1 VSWGG
6 NHPTDRILMHLAEIG
21 AGRCSITDET
31 IVAEPDPD
39 MSQVLVGLL
48 VLYEDLTYASRLRT
62 EAETGL
68 RRALEERER
77 LLEDRRQ
84 AVAARDQFLAVAA
97 HELRTP
103 LTTLVLLVDH
113 LTASSSADLTDDAK
127 TETVARQQLAMLK
140 RQVDR
145 LRALVAEMLDVSR
158 ITRGNLNLEPRWV
171 DLREVVREVLDRFAL
186 EVERHQVM
194 VSVDAPAP
202 VHGTWDATRLDQV
215 VTNLVSNALKYGAG
229 RPIEISVRA
238 GTSRAMIV
246 VRDHGVGIPLEEQ
259 AAVFGPF
266 ARAVATKHH
275 AGLGLGLWISQQIV
289 HASGG
294 SITLESRPGEGST
307 FTVELPL

>member
-6 NHPTDRILMHLAEIG
+6 SQPTDRILMHLAEIG
-21 AGRCSITDET
+21 AGLCSITDEA

-39 MSQVLVGLL
+39 MSQVLMGLL
-48 VLYEDLTYASRLRT
+48 VLYEDLAYASRLRT

-68 RRALEERER
+68 RRA
-77 LLEDRRQ
+77 LEDRRQ

-103 LTTLVLLVDH
+103 LTTLALLVDH
-113 LTASSSADLTDDAK
+113 LNASPSADVTGNTD
-127 TETVARQQLAMLK
+127 TEAALRQQLAMLK

-145 LRALVAEMLDVSR
+145 LRALVGEMLDVSR
-158 ITRGNLNLEPRWV
+158 ITRGDLHLEPGWV

-186 EVERHQVM
+186 EIERRQVM

-202 VHGTWDATRLDQV
+202 VHGTWDAARVDQV

-229 RPIEISVRA
+229 HPIEVSVHA
-238 GTSRAMIV
+238 GTSRAMIA

-259 AAVFGPF
+259 TAVFGPF
-266 ARAVATKHH
+266 ARAVAARHH
-275 AGLGLGLWISQQIV
+275 AGLGLGLWIAQQIV

-294 SITLESRPGEGST
+294 RITLESRPGEGST
-307 FTVELPL
+307 FTVELPR

>member
-1 VSWGG
+1 VSWGSKQ
-6 NHPTDRILMHLAEIG
+6 PTDRILMHLAEIG
-21 AGRCSITDET
+21 AGRCSITDEA
-31 IVAEPDPD
+31 IIAEPDPD

-48 VLYEDLTYASRLRT
+48 VLYEDLSYASRLRT

-68 RRALEERER
+68 RRALEDRER

-113 LTASSSADLTDDAK
+113 LNASRSADLIGDAK
-127 TETVARQQLAMLK
+127 TEGVSRQQLAMLK

-158 ITRGNLNLEPRWV
+158 ITRGDLHLEPGRV
-171 DLREVVREVLDRFAL
+171 DLRELVREVLDRFAL
-186 EVERHQVM
+186 EIERRRVI
-194 VSVDAPAP
+194 VSVEAPAP
-202 VHGTWDATRLDQV
+202 VHGTWDAVRVDQV
-215 VTNLVSNALKYGAG
+215 VTNLISNALKYGAG
-229 RPIEISVRA
+229 RPVEVSVRA
-238 GTSRAMIV
+238 ETSWATIV

-259 AAVFGPF
+259 TAVFGPF
-266 ARAVATKHH
+266 ARAVAARHH
-275 AGLGLGLWISQQIV
+275 AGLGLGLWIAQQIV
-289 HASGG
+289 HTSGG
-294 SITLESRPGEGST
+294 RITLQSRPGEGST

>member
-1 VSWGG
+1 VSWGS
-6 NHPTDRILMHLAEIG
+6 NQPTDRILMHLAEIG

-39 MSQVLVGLL
+39 MSQVLLGLL
-48 VLYEDLTYASRLRT
+48 VLYEDLAYASRLRT

-103 LTTLVLLVDH
+103 LTTLGLLVEH
-113 LTASSSADLTDDAK
+113 LNAPPSADLTDHTK
-127 TETVARQQLAMLK
+127 TEVALRQQLAMLK

-145 LRALVAEMLDVSR
+145 LQALVAEMLDVSR
-158 ITRGNLNLEPRWV
+158 ITRGDLHLEPGRV
-171 DLREVVREVLDRFAL
+171 DLREVVRDVLDRFAL
-186 EVERHQVM
+186 DFERHRVM

-202 VHGTWDATRLDQV
+202 VHGIWDAARVDQV

-229 RPIEISVRA
+229 RPIEVSVHA
-238 GTSRAMIV
+238 ATSRATIV

-259 AAVFGPF
+259 TAVFGPF
-266 ARAVATKHH
+266 ARAVAARHH
-275 AGLGLGLWISQQIV
+275 VGLGLGLWIAQQIV

-294 SITLESRPGEGST
+294 RITLESHPGEGST

>member
-1 VSWGG
+1 VSWGS

-48 VLYEDLTYASRLRT
+48 VLYEDLSYASRLRT

-68 RRALEERER
+68 RRALEDRER

-113 LTASSSADLTDDAK
+113 LNASRSADRIGDAK
-127 TETVARQQLAMLK
+127 TEGISHQQLAMLK

-158 ITRGNLNLEPRWV
+158 ITRGNLQLEPGRV

-186 EVERHQVM
+186 EIERRHVI
-194 VSVDAPAP
+194 VSVEAPAP
-202 VHGTWDATRLDQV
+202 VHGTWDAARVDQV
-215 VTNLVSNALKYGAG
+215 VTNLISNALKYGAG
-229 RPIEISVRA
+229 RPVEVSVRA
-238 GTSRAMIV
+238 GTSWATIV

-259 AAVFGPF
+259 TAVFGPF
-266 ARAVATKHH
+266 ARAVATRHH
-275 AGLGLGLWISQQIV
+275 AGLGLGLWIAQQIV

-294 SITLESRPGEGST
+294 RITLESRPGEGST

>member
-1 VSWGG
+1 VSWG
-6 NHPTDRILMHLAEIG
+6 NSHPADRILMYLAEIG

-31 IVAEPDPD
+31 IVDESDPD
-39 MSQVLVGLL
+39 MSQILVGLL
-48 VLYEDLTYASRLRT
+48 VLYEDLAHASRLQT

-103 LTTLVLLVDH
+103 LTTLGLLVDH
-113 LTASSSADLTDDAK
+113 LNTSASAELRGDAK
-127 TETVARQQLAMLK
+127 TETVPRQQLAMLK

-145 LRALVAEMLDVSR
+145 LRGLVAEMLDVSR
-158 ITRGNLNLEPRWV
+158 ITRGNLQLEPGRV

-186 EVERHQVM
+186 EIERHQVM
-194 VSVDAPAP
+194 VSVDAPTP
-202 VHGTWDATRLDQV
+202 VHGTWDAARVDQV

-229 RPIEISVRA
+229 RPIEVSVRA
-238 GTSRAMIV
+238 GTSWATIV

-259 AAVFGPF
+259 TTVFGPF
-266 ARAVATKHH
+266 ARAVAARHH
-275 AGLGLGLWISQQIV
+275 SGLGLGLWIAQQIV

-294 SITLESRPGEGST
+294 RISLESQPGEGST

>member
-1 VSWGG
+1 MSWAGSQ
-6 NHPTDRILMHLAEIG
+6 PTDRILMHLAEIG
-21 AGRCSITDET
+21 AGVCSITDET

-39 MSQVLVGLL
+39 MSQVLMGLL
-48 VLYEDLTYASRLRT
+48 VLYEDLAYASRLRT

-84 AVAARDQFLAVAA
+84 AVVARDQFLAVAA

-103 LTTLVLLVDH
+103 LTTLALLVDH
-113 LTASSSADLTDDAK
+113 LSASPSADLTDNAT
-127 TETVARQQLAMLK
+127 TEAVLRQQLAMLK

-158 ITRGNLNLEPRWV
+158 ITRGDLHLEPGWV

-186 EVERHQVM
+186 EIERHQVM

-202 VHGTWDATRLDQV
+202 VRGTWDAARVDQV

-229 RPIEISVRA
+229 RPIEVSVHA
-238 GTSRAMIV
+238 ETSRAMIV

-259 AAVFGPF
+259 AGVFGPF
-266 ARAVATKHH
+266 ARAVAARHH
-275 AGLGLGLWISQQIV
+275 AGLGLGLWIAQQIV

-294 SITLESRPGEGST
+294 RITLESRPGEGST